1 MRRSFNLPA
10 FEAAALTEPKVLVR
24 VILGLLFAANLVAA
38 AFAFHWFD
46 TSPDSVNQQLLAAQ
60 STELSEQARL
70 LKTRALA
77 SHIAHGKTEG
87 ETFLTSSMTTRR
99 RAYSTIIGEITDVA
113 KAAGMKNGGGT
124 IALEAVTGSED
135 LDLMSVSFNLEGGY
149 PELLKFMNL
158 LDRSSRFLIIETLTV
173 TPRAQ
178 AGTLAVNVKIDTFV
192 REDEAHPP
200 ADSGTPKAGAM

>member
-1 MRRSFNLPA
+1 MRKSFKIPA
-10 FEAAALTEPKVLVR
+10 FDAAALSEPKVIVR
-24 VILGLLFAANLVAA
+24 VILGTLFAANLIAA

-46 TSPDSVNQQLLAAQ
+46 TSPDSVNQQLLVAQ
-60 STELSEQARL
+60 SSQLTEQARL
-70 LKTRALA
+70 LKTRTLA
-77 SHIAHGKTEG
+77 SHIAHGKAEG
-87 ETFLTSSMTTRR
+87 ETFLTSSMTSRR

-124 IALEAVTGSED
+124 IALEPVIGSED

-158 LDRSSRFLIIETLTV
+158 LDRSGHFLIIETLTV

-178 AGTLAVNVKIDTFV
+178 TGNLAIGVKIDTFV
-192 REDEAHPP
+192 REDEARP
-200 ADSGTPKAGAM
+200 ATETTTPKAGAL